1 MDKNYYTEYF
11 ELERSHWWF
20 LARKEILATQVS
32 KLFGSNQSIR
42 ILNIGAATGASS
54 QMLQAFGEVTS
65 VEYEKDCIAF
75 FYSLQTHLLGRVLL
89 AEQRAGC
96 GQGAHAVAVRVF

>member
-75 FYSLQTHLLGRVLL
+75 VQEKLDLHLVDMAPYWGSILPMKASIWFVHLM
-89 AEQRAGC
+89 
-96 GQGAHAVAVRVF
+96 